1 MHIYIWYSKIS
12 QFCWPTQIKARICST
27 LIYVKMANLNKRISN
42 LENEIEGY
50 KVDLMNATSPQEKI
64 MYGELMK
71 STSDNLTEL
80 LKMQNE
86 VTKGTW

>member
-1 MHIYIWYSKIS
+1 VCIYIWYSKIS
-12 QFCWPTQIKARICST
+12 QFCWPTQIKARIWST
-27 LIYVKMANLNKRISN
+27 LIYVKMANLNKKISI

-50 KVDLMNATSPQEKI
+50 KVDLMNATCPQEKI
-64 MYGELMK
+64 ELRELMK
-71 STSDNLTEL
+71 STSDILTEL

>member
-1 MHIYIWYSKIS
+1 
-12 QFCWPTQIKARICST
+12 
-27 LIYVKMANLNKRISN
+27 MANLNKRISN

-64 MYGELMK
+64 KLRELMK